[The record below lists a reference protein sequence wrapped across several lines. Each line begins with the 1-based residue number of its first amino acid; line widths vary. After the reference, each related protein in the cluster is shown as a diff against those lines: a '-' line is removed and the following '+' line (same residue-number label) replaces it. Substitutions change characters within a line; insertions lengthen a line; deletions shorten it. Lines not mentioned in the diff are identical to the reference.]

1 MKRLFL
7 GVLFIGS
14 LAFSGEKELIDYIKS
29 HNPKLSDK
37 EAQYIYKNVVHYSN
51 EFDFDPV
58 LVFSVMKT
66 ESNFRHSTVSS
77 AGAKGLMQL
86 MPFNFEEFGVDNSI
100 QGNIKG
106 GTIHLKRDYDKTK
119 DITKTLVCYNAG
131 CAKLKNNQWLKI
143 KETTNYIAKIDN
155 IYREIKDLYYDN
167 ARDNKEK
174 KVEYRFEPREE
185 VVVVKE
191 EKQEK
196 FFKNKIRFLRKEIG
210 IWNSA
215 VYFLCACFVLLFIHM
230 RKYRS
235 KNKEKRNLEKQ
246 KQQKLKLRNYK
257 MKQIEDSI
265 KKQRKQIKKNILG
278 NKY

>member
-196 FFKNKIRFLRKEIG
+196 LWIWKGQKNTARAVRNDGTSHRFNYFIFNCAI
-210 IWNSA
+210 IWP
-215 VYFLCACFVLLFIHM
+215 LDCI
-230 RKYRS
+230 
-235 KNKEKRNLEKQ
+235 
-246 KQQKLKLRNYK
+246 
-257 MKQIEDSI
+257 
-265 KKQRKQIKKNILG
+265 
-278 NKY
+278 